1 MRQTG
6 YLASCCL
13 HALRNAE
20 ANLKLD
26 HENAQ
31 KLARGISEGANG
43 VVTVDVQNIQ
53 TNIVHVKIVP
63 PSLSIQTFIERLKMV
78 FYIFFCFFCKKVN
91 GRNWNFALIRLQTRS
106 LTR

>member
-31 KLARGISEGANG
+31 KLAKGLSEGANG
-43 VVTVDVQNIQ
+43 IIFVDVQNTQ
-53 TNIVHVKIVP
+53 TNIVHANILPKN
-63 PSLSIQTFIERLKMV
+63 LTIQTFIERLQMV
-78 FYIFFCFFCKKVN
+78 YIIIISFTFVY
-91 GRNWNFALIRLQTRS
+91 
-106 LTR
+106 